1 MRRLLPL
8 EFPVS
13 EYSGLDLATDA
24 TAFADSHFG
33 QHYLARLE
41 ASRKR
46 HIDIAMNTELND
58 SFRAHAAT
66 KAATVQSELNY
77 FATSRNVLKDPSLL
91 DRLKDAVRGRETPDL
106 IV

>member
-1 MRRLLPL
+1 M
-8 EFPVS
+8 S

-24 TAFADSHFG
+24 TAFASSRFG

-46 HIDIAMNTELND
+46 HIEIAMNTELND
-58 SFRAHAAT
+58 SYRAHAAT
-66 KAATVQSELNY
+66 KAATVQSEIDY
-77 FATSRNVLKDPSLL
+77 FTTSRNVLADPTLL
-91 DRLKDAVRGRETPDL
+91 ERLKAAVRGRETPEP